1 MTDFAAQY
9 AAKLVTAEVAV
20 KSINSG
26 AKVAMGLE
34 FRNRRHF

>member
-20 KSINSG
+20 NPLTPVRKSPWG
-26 AKVAMGLE
+26 WE